1 MVTGKRGNVKVHLI
15 VFIIV
20 VLSGGWLGVLLDS
33 VLTDQTEGNSL
44 GMGLWLVLPFFT
56 AIFFRII
63 RRDWKDMGLKLNV
76 KNNVKWYVTAF
87 SIYPFVTL
95 VSVGFALCFGVMDI
109 SHVELYSLLSIM
121 MISMASNFLK
131 NIFEEFA
138 WRGYLTPKLIEL
150 KMNDWLLY
158 LISGLVWALWH
169 SAYYIV
175 FLPNHYFEST
185 SRVSTLL
192 IGCVLMV
199 CWTVMYVEIYRLT
212 KSVWPCVCMHALE
225 DAVPTVLVTISGV
238 ITFTDQG
245 DFWLNPVSGIVATGL
260 FLSFGLFL
268 RVIRIKRDN
277 RQSIIV

>member
-1 MVTGKRGNVKVHLI
+1 MVKGKRGNVKVHLI

-20 VLSGGWLGVLLDS
+20 VLISGWLGVLLDS
-33 VLTDQTEGNSL
+33 VLTDQTEGNTL
-44 GMGLWLVLPFFT
+44 GMGLWLVLPFLT
-56 AIFFRII
+56 ATFFRII

-76 KNNVKWYVTAF
+76 KNNVMWYVTAF
-87 SIYPFVTL
+87 AIYPFVTL
-95 VSVGFALCFGVMDI
+95 VSVGFALFFGAADI
-109 SHVELYSLLSIM
+109 SHVELSSLLSIM

-158 LISGLVWALWH
+158 LISGLIWALWH

-175 FLPNHYFEST
+175 FLPNDYFEST
-185 SRVSTLL
+185 SRMSTLL

-238 ITFTDQG
+238 ITFTDRG
-245 DFWLNPVSGIVATGL
+245 DFWLNPVSGVVATGL
-260 FLSFGLFL
+260 FLSVGLFL
-268 RVIRIKRDN
+268 RAIRIKRDN
-277 RQSIIV
+277 SQSIIV